1 MTVAEEDIPMIEG
14 AEGAEDSDED
24 MMVDDEETDD
34 EKSHSKKV
42 HVSVITGFLG
52 SGKSTV
58 SRNRCMMCLCL
69 CNIIAYHVAQKCM
82 MCLCLCNIIAYHVL
96 VTRKKS

>member
-1 MTVAEEDIPMIEG
+1 MTVADEDIPMIEG
-14 AEGAEDSDED
+14 VEGAEDSDED
-24 MMVDDEETDD
+24 MMVDEETDD

-58 SRNRCMMCLCL
+58 RNRCIMCLYL
-69 CNIIAYHVAQKCM
+69 CNIDAHHVPCTVQIDTHDRA
-82 MCLCLCNIIAYHVL
+82 NIFFC
-96 VTRKKS
+96 SF